1 MKSVNIPAK
10 VKTIK
15 NYAFNDCGLTELV
28 IQEGVQTIGHN
39 TFGSNSLKNLTL
51 PSTITSIGWG
61 AFGYNNNLK
70 SITCNAATPPT
81 LGDNAFGS
89 SVKDIKVP
97 LSSIAAYR
105 QAMGWKNF
113 TNYYG
118 GEVVADG
125 ITYRIDEK
133 GAMVATAESSLTE
146 ANILSSVEFEGN
158 QYPVIKIN
166 DNVFAY
172 NTNLTVVTLPEG
184 LVEIGA
190 YAFRECF
197 SLTDFYCYSDNSPQT
212 EENVFANV
220 DLNKVNL
227 HVPCNRKDA
236 YTGADYWRD
245 FGHLFTTDEVKQD
258 GLWYRLDDNT
268 WEAALINNPD
278 GNSRIIYEGDIVI
291 PTDIGFSHA
300 NYDVTSIGVRA
311 FEYSNIT
318 SVSIPKSVVS
328 IGTSAFVGCPF
339 TSIDI
344 PNTVTAIGAYTF
356 AGCSN
361 LKSVILPNSLET
373 IEGGL
378 FSDCTNL
385 ESVKIPNTVTS
396 IRHSAFQ
403 YCCNLESIII
413 PSSVNSIGISAFS
426 ECKALKDIYCQAV
439 NVPETHSSAF
449 NNSPIEKM
457 TLYVP
462 GESMNAYKTT
472 APWSGF
478 GKFQTLTTG
487 IEKTETAAKP
497 MITTADGQIAVS
509 GLSGNASIQV
519 LSLDGKL
526 LDSTNATDG
535 IATLNAQPGE
545 VVIVKVGTESYKVV
559 VR

>member
-1 MKSVNIPAK
+1 MENISLPVSVKQIEVHAF
-10 VKTIK
+10 VGSGLKTIK
-15 NYAFNDCGLTELV
+15 LFGEVTSIEKYAFADCF
-28 IQEGVQTIGHN
+28 H
-39 TFGSNSLKNLTL
+39 
-51 PSTITSIGWG
+51 
-61 AFGYNNNLK
+61 
-70 SITCNAATPPT
+70 
-81 LGDNAFGS
+81 
-89 SVKDIKVP
+89 
-97 LSSIAAYR
+97 
-105 QAMGWKNF
+105 
-113 TNYYG
+113 
-118 GEVVADG
+118 
-125 ITYRIDEK
+125 
-133 GAMVATAESSLTE
+133 
-146 ANILSSVEFEGN
+146 
-158 QYPVIKIN
+158 
-166 DNVFAY
+166 
-172 NTNLTVVTLPEG
+172 
-184 LVEIGA
+184 
-190 YAFRECF
+190 
-197 SLTDFYCYSDNSPQT
+197 LTDFYCYSDNSPQT
-212 EENVFANV
+212 AENVFANV
-220 DLNKVNL
+220 DLKKVNL

-245 FGHLFTTDEVKQD
+245 FGHIFTTDEVKQD
-258 GLWYRLDDNT
+258 GLWYRLDDKT

-356 AGCSN
+356 AGCPN

-378 FSDCTNL
+378 FSDCGNL

-396 IRHSAFQ
+396 IKHRAFQ
-403 YCCNLESIII
+403 NCRNLESIII

-449 NNSPIEKM
+449 DNSPIENM

-509 GLSGNASIQV
+509 GLSGNSTIQV

>member
-1 MKSVNIPAK
+1 MFKQLCFRLLLLASAIATSLSAAAYSFESAGIYYNITGNNTVEVTYSDRNNNTYSGSISVPETVTNNGTEYSVTKIGE
-10 VKTIK
+10 
-15 NYAFNDCGLTELV
+15 YAF
-28 IQEGVQTIGHN
+28 Q
-39 TFGSNSLKNLTL
+39 GSAVTSVSM
-51 PSTITSIGWG
+51 PECITSIGQYACNECGSLETVVLPTNLDDFSGWCI
-61 AFGYNNNLK
+61 FRNCRNLK
-70 SITCNAATPPT
+70 NIAIPENVTEIPNGTFSDCDKLENISLPV
-81 LGDNAFGS
+81 
-89 SVKDIKVP
+89 SVKQIEMHAFAGSGLKTIK
-97 LSSIAAYR
+97 L
-105 QAMGWKNF
+105 F
-113 TNYYG
+113 
-118 GEVVADG
+118 GEV
-125 ITYRIDEK
+125 T
-133 GAMVATAESSLTE
+133 S
-146 ANILSSVEFEGN
+146 
-158 QYPVIKIN
+158 IK
-166 DNVFAY
+166 
-172 NTNLTVVTLPEG
+172 E
-184 LVEIGA
+184 
-190 YAFRECF
+190 YAFADCRF
-197 SLTDFYCYSDNSPQT
+197 LTDFYCYSDNSPQT
-212 EENVFANV
+212 AENVFVNV

-245 FGHLFTTDEVKQD
+245 FGHIFTTDEVKQD

-268 WEAALINNPD
+268 WEAAIINNPD
-278 GNSRIIYEGDIVI
+278 GNSRIRDIVI

-318 SVSIPKSVVS
+318 SVSIPKSVAS
-328 IGTSAFVGCPF
+328 IGTSAFLGCPF
-339 TSIDI
+339 TSINI

-378 FSDCTNL
+378 FSNCRNL

-396 IRHSAFQ
+396 IKHRAFQ
-403 YCCNLESIII
+403 NCRNLESIII

-449 NNSPIEKM
+449 DNSPIENM

-509 GLSGNASIQV
+509 GLSGNATIQV

>member
-1 MKSVNIPAK
+1 MENISLPVSVKQIEMHAFAGSGL
-10 VKTIK
+10 KTIK
-15 NYAFNDCGLTELV
+15 LFGEVTSIKEYAFADCR
-28 IQEGVQTIGHN
+28 
-39 TFGSNSLKNLTL
+39 F
-51 PSTITSIGWG
+51 
-61 AFGYNNNLK
+61 
-70 SITCNAATPPT
+70 
-81 LGDNAFGS
+81 
-89 SVKDIKVP
+89 
-97 LSSIAAYR
+97 
-105 QAMGWKNF
+105 
-113 TNYYG
+113 
-118 GEVVADG
+118 
-125 ITYRIDEK
+125 
-133 GAMVATAESSLTE
+133 
-146 ANILSSVEFEGN
+146 
-158 QYPVIKIN
+158 
-166 DNVFAY
+166 
-172 NTNLTVVTLPEG
+172 
-184 LVEIGA
+184 
-190 YAFRECF
+190 
-197 SLTDFYCYSDNSPQT
+197 LTDFYCYSDNSPQT
-212 EENVFANV
+212 AENVFVKV

-245 FGHLFTTDEVKQD
+245 FGHIFTTDEVKQD

-268 WEAALINNPD
+268 WEAAIINNPD

-328 IGTSAFVGCPF
+328 IGTSAFLGCPF

-356 AGCSN
+356 AGCPN

-378 FSDCTNL
+378 FSDCRNL

-396 IRHSAFQ
+396 IKHRAFQ
-403 YCCNLESIII
+403 NCRNLESIII

-426 ECKALKDIYCQAV
+426 GCKALKDIYCQAV

-509 GLSGNASIQV
+509 GLSGNATIQV

>member
-1 MKSVNIPAK
+1 M
-10 VKTIK
+10 
-15 NYAFNDCGLTELV
+15 
-28 IQEGVQTIGHN
+28 
-39 TFGSNSLKNLTL
+39 
-51 PSTITSIGWG
+51 
-61 AFGYNNNLK
+61 
-70 SITCNAATPPT
+70 
-81 LGDNAFGS
+81 
-89 SVKDIKVP
+89 
-97 LSSIAAYR
+97 
-105 QAMGWKNF
+105 
-113 TNYYG
+113 
-118 GEVVADG
+118 
-125 ITYRIDEK
+125 
-133 GAMVATAESSLTE
+133 
-146 ANILSSVEFEGN
+146 
-158 QYPVIKIN
+158 IKIN
-166 DNVFAY
+166 TKRIFTALLLAIIAVTGYAY
-172 NTNLTVVTLPEG
+172 DFQVDGIYYCYDVYGNAVVTHGDKKYTGKIKIPSEVKWNG
-184 LVEIGA
+184 KKKKVVEIGD
-190 YAFRECF
+190 YAFDC
-197 SLTDFYCYSDNSPQT
+197 CY
-212 EENVFANV
+212 E
-220 DLNKVNL
+220 LK
-227 HVPCNRKDA
+227 
-236 YTGADYWRD
+236 
-245 FGHLFTTDEVKQD
+245 
-258 GLWYRLDDNT
+258 
-268 WEAALINNPD
+268 
-278 GNSRIIYEGDIVI
+278 
-291 PTDIGFSHA
+291 
-300 NYDVTSIGVRA
+300 
-311 FEYSNIT
+311 
-318 SVSIPKSVVS
+318 SVSIPSSVYY
-328 IGTSAFVGCPF
+328 IGRFAFDNCYLLEEINIPNGVEAIKVSAFSC
-339 TSIDI
+339 
-344 PNTVTAIGAYTF
+344 
-356 AGCSN
+356 CSN

-509 GLSGNASIQV
+509 GLSGNATIQV